1 MSEMYRIC
9 HNCGASLTA
18 GETYCPRCGAKY
30 IEPIVQKPREFEP
43 FPPDQSAASEQTE
56 PQVAQQPV
64 VLPPPP
70 QMRSAPSPYAA
81 NRYGQQPPVRPGPG
95 QVGGPPQPPNGDSG
109 TGMRINLIISI
120 IVGAVLLLLL
130 VSGLFYFLGQRS
142 NTTPGTTPTPGV
154 TPTPILTPTAT
165 PTPGTTPTPTPTPKP
180 VSFQVTT
187 IDMAVSP
194 LSIAGMPC
202 GTQLTVTYTA
212 TLHVLPN
219 GPGGTVQFMY
229 TVDGG
234 RTTKPGFVQFS
245 PGATTMKY
253 PFTSSGVLAQNGA
266 FPGSGQVTTTSPNV
280 ISSQTVVPGGSC
292 TPVTPTP

>member
-109 TGMRINLIISI
+109 TGMRI
-120 IVGAVLLLLL
+120 
-130 VSGLFYFLGQRS
+130 
-142 NTTPGTTPTPGV
+142 
-154 TPTPILTPTAT
+154 
-165 PTPGTTPTPTPTPKP
+165 
-180 VSFQVTT
+180 
-187 IDMAVSP
+187 
-194 LSIAGMPC
+194 
-202 GTQLTVTYTA
+202 LTVTYTA